1 MTYVLGIDLGTSS
14 LKGILMDE
22 VGNLITTKS
31 AEYQIDTPKQGY
43 SEQRPE
49 YWIVALESVLT
60 GLSVEISDF
69 GQQLAGISFSGQ
81 MHSLVVLDDN
91 NKPVYP
97 AILWN
102 DVRTSKQ
109 CQEITDRL
117 GQRF

>member
-60 GLSVEISDF
+60 GLSVEFQI
-69 GQQLAGISFSGQ
+69 
-81 MHSLVVLDDN
+81 LVSNLQALVFRG
-91 NKPVYP
+91 KC
-97 AILWN
+97 IH
-102 DVRTSKQ
+102 
-109 CQEITDRL
+109 
-117 GQRF
+117 

>member
-60 GLSVEISDF
+60 GLSVEISD
-69 GQQLAGISFSGQ
+69 
-81 MHSLVVLDDN
+81 LVSNLQALVFRG
-91 NKPVYP
+91 KC
-97 AILWN
+97 IH
-102 DVRTSKQ
+102 
-109 CQEITDRL
+109 
-117 GQRF
+117 

>member
-60 GLSVEISDF
+60 GLI
-69 GQQLAGISFSGQ
+69 
-81 MHSLVVLDDN
+81 LVSNLQALVFRG
-91 NKPVYP
+91 KC
-97 AILWN
+97 IH
-102 DVRTSKQ
+102 
-109 CQEITDRL
+109 
-117 GQRF
+117 